1 MKLGDIVRKCDYCN
15 KEVDVGYLEYDTNVI
30 CEECLGGLYSS
41 EELEEEYEK
50 GNLFWTTFY
59 KED

>member
-1 MKLGDIVRKCDYCN
+1 MRKCDYCN
-15 KEVDVGYLEYDTNVI
+15 KEVEVGYLEYDVKVI
-30 CEECLGGLYSS
+30 CEDCLSELYSS

-59 KED
+59 EEV